1 MRGATQFHGGSAG
14 QRARSHGVAALEGES
29 AAIVKTYGRQ
39 ELNEPVWP
47 GEFEMPSGKPLA
59 DKAGPSHL
67 ALDAHTNKRQGRI
80 RRRPVRHSIR
90 SRA

>member
-1 MRGATQFHGGSAG
+1 L
-14 QRARSHGVAALEGES
+14 RAAEPES

-59 DKAGPSHL
+59 DKAEPSHL